1 MKKVLVF
8 AIDAL
13 DYYLVEKYGLPN
25 LKQKEYGTTQLPVEE
40 GEPIRS
46 PAMWVSF
53 ITGECPEVHGI
64 TGRKVFKSHRLTWLR
79 KNIGPH
85 LGFIKNKSKI
95 MGKMG
100 VGMTQEDNEHLKVN
114 TIFDFIPNSL
124 YFNIP
129 GYKEPDENFELRERT
144 ALSLENRKGY
154 REIKERMEE
163 IYAKRKEEFLNLL
176 DEKWELLVYHF
187 YILDGMQ
194 HLFSWDEN
202 FIKNLYLRFEELAE
216 IVKTKV
222 SDETLIIIV
231 SDHGQSDG
239 KHTHYGFYSVNKP
252 LNLNDP
258 KLVDFYQIIMDYLE
272 KKPYTEEEEKILAD
286 RLRKLGYVS

>member
-1 MKKVLVF
+1 LKKVLVL

-13 DYYLVEKYGLPN
+13 DYYLVKKYDLPN
-25 LKQKEYGTTQLPVEE
+25 LKQNEYGSTKLPVKE

-53 ITGECPEVHGI
+53 ITGESPEVHGI
-64 TGRKVFKSHRLTWLR
+64 TGRTVFKSQKLTWLR
-79 KNIGPH
+79 KNIGPY

-95 MGKMG
+95 LEKIGG
-100 VGMTQEDNEHLKVN
+100 GMTQENSEHLRVN

-124 YFNIP
+124 YYNIP

-163 IYAKRKEEFLNLL
+163 IYTKRREEFLYLL
-176 DEKWELLVYHF
+176 EEKWELLVYHF

-252 LNLNDP
+252 LNLSDP
-258 KLVDFYQIIMDYLE
+258 KLIDFYQIIMDYLE